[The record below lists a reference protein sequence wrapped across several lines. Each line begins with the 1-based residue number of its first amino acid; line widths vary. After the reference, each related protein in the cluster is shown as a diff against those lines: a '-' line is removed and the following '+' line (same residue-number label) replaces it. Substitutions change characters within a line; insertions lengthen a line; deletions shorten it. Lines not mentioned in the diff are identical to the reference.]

1 VLHESNGA
9 VKPNKLCRMS
19 YSHSAKIGTSMIL
32 VAAAIAVGAVAQL
45 ITVEK
50 KSPGHTPDS

>member
-1 VLHESNGA
+1 
-9 VKPNKLCRMS
+9 
-19 YSHSAKIGTSMIL
+19 MIL